1 VNLVPD
7 LLDQP
12 SRFADAGT
20 HGRSPNGATAN
31 GELLVPRQVV
41 DDAAARHSSLP
52 LIPLGAVLD
61 TIDHGI
67 VLLRSDAHPCYRN
80 AAAESLLGADSER
93 ALLSREIR
101 SVSRAALGG
110 RGNEEKPTEVEVG
123 TRAGWYRMRATL
135 LTEKIR
141 EISARA
147 VMVTIHRAEPR
158 LPSPEFLMRRF
169 SMTTREADVALL
181 LARGASN
188 ATVASELRI
197 SQHTARHHTENVL
210 AKLNVHTRREVASA
224 IVAGTPSDE
233 ASAHTRNG
241 KSARASGSHP
251 KVK

>member
-1 VNLVPD
+1 MNLVPD

-20 HGRSPNGATAN
+20 HGHSPNGATAN
-31 GELLVPRQVV
+31 GEHLVPRQVV

-80 AAAESLLGADSER
+80 AAADRLLVADSDR

-110 RGNEEKPTEVEVG
+110 KDDKAAEVEVG
-123 TRAGWYRMRATL
+123 TRTGWYRMRATL

-158 LPSPEFLMRRF
+158 LPSPDFLMRWF
-169 SMTTREADVALL
+169 SMTSREADVALL

-188 ATVASELRI
+188 AKIASDLRI
-197 SQHTARHHTENVL
+197 SQHTARHHTESVL

-224 IVAGTPSDE
+224 IVAGAPSDE
-233 ASAHTRNG
+233 TAAKARAG
-241 KSARASGSHP
+241 KSARASGSHS